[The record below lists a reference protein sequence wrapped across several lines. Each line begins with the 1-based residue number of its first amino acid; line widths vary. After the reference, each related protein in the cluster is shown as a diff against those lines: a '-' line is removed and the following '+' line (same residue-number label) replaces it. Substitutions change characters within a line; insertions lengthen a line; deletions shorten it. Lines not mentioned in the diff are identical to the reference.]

1 MAEWLRHWNAN
12 SMDFVHVGSNPI
24 LVVNLVGNNIQNLI
38 FTDVLLKYCCDSC
51 ICAVILGIETSCP
64 SPMFA
69 GDIKWISKSLNAQ
82 LQNHKNDIF
91 EASC

>member
-1 MAEWLRHWNAN
+1 MFIYKFA
-12 SMDFVHVGSNPI
+12 
-24 LVVNLVGNNIQNLI
+24 LI
-38 FTDVLLKYCCDSC
+38 FTDVLLKYCCDAC

-82 LQNHKNDIF
+82 LQNHKNHIF